1 MKKVMI
7 GLAAIALSLGVQAA
21 VVNWKLTT
29 GGTTY
34 AGMNVYAFT
43 AADLATTSALDACKS
58 TTADDWTTF
67 FATGDKGTA
76 SGSGNRLAA
85 GASTSGVAT
94 GESLTFVIVDG
105 NVAEGSNYY
114 VFNSVAIPDANVYE
128 PPASGAEWN
137 SLKAANLTLA
147 GSGAFTAGSTPTP
160 PGPGPVPEPTSGLL
174 LLVGGAMLAL
184 RRKQK

>member
-58 TTADDWTTF
+58 TTASDWTTF

-85 GASTSGVAT
+85 GASTSGIAS
-94 GESLTFVIVDG
+94 GENLTFVIVDG
-105 NVAEGSNYY
+105 SVAEGSNYY
-114 VFNSVAIPDANVYE
+114 VFSPVEIPAANVYE

-147 GSGAFTAGSTPTP
+147 GSGKFTAGSTPTP
-160 PGPGPVPEPTSGLL
+160 GPDPLPEPTSGLL